1 MQVLTYP
8 LGHVPTYTHTNLH
21 MYNMCTRTYTHTQR
35 CRWFRLC
42 CSSGLRY
49 WSSFTVLFLFLK
61 FRASCSS
68 VLCTLQTVFP
78 VPCLLPSNCSA
89 CLGVHNQVLKAIRS
103 ARCLMHFTPCVPSIL
118 GLPPRDCSEVF
129 ITNSLF

>member
-8 LGHVPTYTHTNLH
+8 LGHVPTCTHTNLH
-21 MYNMCTRTYTHTQR
+21 MYNMCTHAYTHRER

-42 CSSGLRY
+42 YSSGLCY
-49 WSSFTVLFLFLK
+49 WSSFTALFLFLT

-68 VLCTLQTVFP
+68 VHCTLQTVFP
-78 VPCLLPSNCSA
+78 VSCLLPPNCSA
-89 CLGVHNQVLKAIRS
+89 CLGVHNQVLKAVRS
-103 ARCLMHFTPCVPSIL
+103 ASCLMHFTPCVPSIL
-118 GLPPRDCSEVF
+118 GLPPRDYSEVF